1 MSSASLHQLQSLA
14 SAAATKEEKS
24 CMGDVMAR
32 WLPGLGLK
40 SEGLSAKCPRF
51 WVHQDQTDRIRE
63 SKRRLRAVSAT
74 RPSHVSTT
82 DAILSTCQVGRAA
95 ACSCDVLVHYGP
107 LASRAHTDVEATP
120 AAFAL

>member
-1 MSSASLHQLQSLA
+1 
-14 SAAATKEEKS
+14 
-24 CMGDVMAR
+24 MGDVMAR
-32 WLPGLGLK
+32 WLPGLVLK

-95 ACSCDVLVHYGP
+95 ACSCDVLVHY
-107 LASRAHTDVEATP
+107 
-120 AAFAL
+120 